1 MTSYLQDIE
10 EKSFVDLVDNYDFKV
25 DLVKFF
31 SGGRYKMS
39 REEMQEQ
46 GYENLAKKFAEH
58 MRFQS
63 WNDATAVKDLNYV
76 NNKQFSSEGKES
88 FGNLIQAWD
97 NSAEAGTGVG
107 VAVADF
113 GEALLKSPSTWLGM
127 GSFGLAKAGAKAATK
142 SAQISVRNRIKDY
155 FTKSAM
161 LKGAATGAATEG
173 AVGAVTAGSAGEVRE
188 ELLDINYTTGDL
200 AKDTLMSAAFGSVG
214 GAAGA
219 YITKRKG
226 INVDELLAAQ
236 KELNKANAKK
246 ASEVA
251 NQKISSAS
259 KESKQFA
266 VNTVLDLEATLAAR
280 KGDKQAGVIREPL
293 DPKRVSMGEALLR
306 SFSNTDAND
315 VLSSGLDLTTLR
327 SITAATIELSERLD
341 LKPNQ
346 RITSAVAGAIDA
358 GVVDVRKIIP
368 DIRDKYNLSKE
379 QFSLIYL
386 ADLSNAGKKLA
397 EASKISRAV
406 DKEVSDRAM
415 NNLKTIAENKLST
428 INDIQAAEL
437 AENVV
442 NNSAGKGVLKTG
454 YNFLQDLDQMR
465 IAFMTS
471 QPATT
476 ARNVTSTG
484 LLAGTEIVDE
494 FYRGIARGIMTTVRG
509 EFDYRPGDVL
519 MRMTST
525 LRGISFDSASAKV
538 AREMLEEEMPEAY
551 ARTFHDTLRTE
562 VSGQSQ
568 SRLAKVGRA
577 VNIVNTATDTVF
589 KEAAFFS
596 SLDRQLRTLND
607 KSIGVNVKDFIL
619 TTGSLDKLD
628 EGIVAKA
635 LDDANRFTMQRTY
648 VNDESLFGT
657 GARKASTISKKIPFL
672 FSGVLGVPFP
682 RYVAN
687 HIEMIADYT
696 PGIGALAAA
705 LDDKAVSSGKGF
717 FKVTGDPYK
726 SQEDRLVRQF
736 TGASLIFAGYHLAAS
751 KEGEIDYESLETAI
765 KGEAD
770 IASSLGFI
778 IAPVF
783 IGDLLYRKHQGL
795 ALPESMIKE
804 SLAVAG
810 GLNDM
815 GFDLSGITEVIDSF
829 AEGGPTEGVQKI
841 GGNVL
846 STFTYP
852 LTPLRDIQGQFNYES
867 AGSPYVRSL
876 AEGIQP
882 TSQEEASGI
891 LAMQATRF
899 LPDYESVQYT
909 QSFMGEPNKDI
920 DLYSIVNPM
929 PVGKMNPLNKT
940 FTGLADSP
948 PITDLKRELNKLNI
962 KGYDIYKNSRVPN
975 TSLDYVVRFKL
986 AKNLSKNFNAFRD
999 SYVYPDGINS
1009 GLTYDEIENVD
1020 RKKEALKGFID
1031 QEIKFYK
1038 KQAEDFFTDLANNQP
1053 VKARG
1058 FIRNNYFLK
1067 RNEFGED
1074 YFNEAANL
1082 VSKGKFKTS
1091 LEYLQDS
1098 ESIEDE
1104 LNRRQVLINIAGNLQ
1119 FKLPTF
1125 DR

>member
-107 VAVADF
+107 VAAADF
-113 GEALLKSPSTWLGM
+113 GEALLKSPSTYLGM

-173 AVGAVTAGSAGEVRE
+173 AVGAVTAGSAGEVRD

-219 YITKRKG
+219 YLTKRKG

-236 KELNKANAKK
+236 KKLNKANAKK

-266 VNTVLDLEATLAAR
+266 INTVLDLEATLAAR

-346 RITSAVAGAIDA
+346 RITSAVAGAIDE

-406 DKEVSDRAM
+406 DKQVTDRAM
-415 NNLKTIAENKLST
+415 NNLKAIAETKLST
-428 INDIQAAEL
+428 ISDIQAAEL

-442 NNSAGKGVLKTG
+442 NNSAGKGASKFVLDFFR
-454 YNFLQDLDQMR
+454 NLDQMR

-494 FYRGIARGIMTTVRG
+494 FYRGMARGIMTTARG
-509 EFDYRPGDVL
+509 EFDYKPGDVL

-525 LRGISFDSASAKV
+525 LRGLSFDSVSAKV

-596 SLDRQLRTLND
+596 SLDKQLRTLND
-607 KSIGVNVKDFIL
+607 KSIGTNVKDFIL

-648 VNDESLFGT
+648 VNDDSLFGK
-657 GARKASTISKKIPFL
+657 GARIASTTSKRIPFL

-696 PGIGALAAA
+696 PGIGALTAA
-705 LDDKAVSSGKGF
+705 LDGKAVSSKGF
-717 FKVTGDPYK
+717 FTYTGDPYK

-765 KGEAD
+765 KGETD

-795 ALPESMIKE
+795 ALPDSMINE

-815 GFDLSGITEVIDSF
+815 GFDLSGIREVIDSF
-829 AEGGPTEGVQKI
+829 AEGGLTEGFQK
-841 GGNVL
+841 GSGNIL

-876 AEGIQP
+876 PKGIQP

-891 LAMQATRF
+891 FAMQATRF

-962 KGYDIYKNSRVPN
+962 KEYDIYKNHRIPN

-986 AKNLSKNFNAFRD
+986 AKNLSKNFNAFRN
-999 SYVYPDGINS
+999 SYVYPDGINA

-1031 QEIKFYK
+1031 QEIESYK
-1038 KQAEDFFTDLANNQP
+1038 KQTQDFFTDLVNNQR

-1067 RNEFGED
+1067 RSELGED

-1082 VSKGKFKTS
+1082 ASKGKFKTS

-1098 ESIEDE
+1098 ENIEDE
-1104 LNRRQVLINIAGNLQ
+1104 LGRRQVLINIAGNLK

>member
-31 SGGRYKMS
+31 SGGRYNMS

-107 VAVADF
+107 VAAADF
-113 GEALLKSPSTWLGM
+113 GEALLKSPSTYLGM

-161 LKGAATGAATEG
+161 LKGAATGAVTEG

-188 ELLDINYTTGDL
+188 ELLDIDYTTGDL
-200 AKDTLMSAAFGSVG
+200 AKDTLMSAAFGSIG

-219 YITKRKG
+219 YVTKRKG

-251 NQKISSAS
+251 NQKISGAS

-341 LKPNQ
+341 IKPNQ

-406 DKEVSDRAM
+406 DKEVKDRAM
-415 NNLKTIAENKLST
+415 SNLKTIAETKLST
-428 INDIQAAEL
+428 ISDIQAAEL

-442 NNSAGKGVLKTG
+442 NNSVGKGVIKTG

-484 LLAGTEIVDE
+484 LLAGVEIIDE
-494 FYRGIARGIMTTVRG
+494 FYRGMARGIMTTARG
-509 EFDYRPGDVL
+509 EFDYKPGDVL

-525 LRGISFDSASAKV
+525 LRGLSFDSVSAKV

-607 KSIGVNVKDFIL
+607 KSI
-619 TTGSLDKLD
+619 
-628 EGIVAKA
+628 
-635 LDDANRFTMQRTY
+635 NRFTMQRTY
-648 VNDESLFGT
+648 VDDKSLFGI

-705 LDDKAVSSGKGF
+705 FDDVAVPSGKGF

-765 KGEAD
+765 KGETD

-783 IGDLLYRKHQGL
+783 IGDFLYRIHQGL
-795 ALPESMIKE
+795 ALPESMLNE

-815 GFDLSGITEVIDSF
+815 GFDLSGIREVIDSF
-829 AEGGPTEGVQKI
+829 AEGGLTEGSQKI

-876 AEGIQP
+876 SEGIQP
-882 TSQEEASGI
+882 TPQEEASGI
-891 LAMQATRF
+891 LTMQATRF
-899 LPDYESVQYT
+899 LPDYESMQYT
-909 QSFMGEPNKDI
+909 QSFMSEPNKDI

-962 KGYDIYKNSRVPN
+962 KEYDIYKNSRVPN
-975 TSLDYVVRFKL
+975 TTLDYVVRFKL

-999 SYVYPDGINS
+999 SYVYPDGINA

-1020 RKKEALKGFID
+1020 RKKEALTGFIN

-1038 KQAEDFFTDLANNQP
+1038 KQAEDFFTDLSNNQP

-1082 VSKGKFKTS
+1082 ASSGKFKTS

-1119 FKLPTF
+1119 FTLPTF